1 MVQDRQP
8 ESRSEVRVVGRLGTK
23 VLERELP
30 SGASL
35 TAFSIVVDRAERE
48 RHSEVAVDTIA
59 CMTPLRGVARRLDAM
74 AAGTWVEATGVLR
87 RRFWRAA
94 NGLGSAM
101 EVEVRKLRRVG
112 RPD

>member
-1 MVQDRQP
+1 MAHDSQP

-35 TAFSIVVDRAERE
+35 TTFSIVVDRAERD

-59 CMTPLRGVARRLDAM
+59 CVTPLRGVARRVDGM
-74 AAGTWVEATGVLR
+74 TAGTWVEASGVLR
-87 RRFWRAA
+87 RRFWRAT

-101 EVEVRKLRRVG
+101 EVEVRQLRRVG